1 MGEGCGPSP
10 AFLSGGTTV
19 TEVDTGK
26 LREKDSVSNLFCDN
40 ISTDAHVPI
49 HYLL

>member
-1 MGEGCGPSP
+1 VVPPPLFC
-10 AFLSGGTTV
+10 LGGTTV

-26 LREKDSVSNLFCDN
+26 LVEKDSVSNLFCDN